1 MTIDDLEA
9 HGANTAEGLARCMG
23 SEELYLRL
31 VGTALADDKFEALS
45 DAIAAGDRDAAFEAS
60 HALKGVLANLSL
72 TPLCDPVTDICEL
85 LRASKDADYDALVA
99 KVMATRQELLAL

>member
-1 MTIDDLEA
+1 MTIDDLEGC
-9 HGANTAEGLARCMG
+9 GANTAEGLARCMG
-23 SEELYLRL
+23 NEELYLRL
-31 VGTALADDKFEALS
+31 VQTALADDKFEALS
-45 DAIAAGDRDAAFEAS
+45 DAIAKGNRDAAFEAS